1 LIHYLGCMD
10 VRASWARI
18 VGWCH
23 DHAPETAAA
32 IRPPADAALLT
43 HAQQATSGSW
53 PEALR
58 TWYVLPDGTQ
68 RTPAG

>member
-1 LIHYLGCMD
+1 MD

-18 VGWCH
+18 VSWCH
-23 DHAPETAAA
+23 DHAPGTAAA
-32 IRPPADAALLT
+32 LRPPADAALLT

-58 TWYVLPDGTQ
+58 TWDTLPDGT
-68 RTPAG
+68 